1 LTLASL
7 LDTNIVSQRIKQT
20 PEEGVVRWL
29 SHIPQQDTFLSVIT
43 IQELRTG
50 IELLPAGRKRRNLE
64 SWLNLEV
71 RPHYAGRILPITEDI
86 ADIAGKLIAK
96 GKKAGS
102 VPDMA
107 DALIAATALV
117 HGMSVATINQK
128 HFERLGVELVRF

>member
-1 LTLASL
+1 MTLASL

>member
-1 LTLASL
+1 MASL